1 MFKKELAD
9 VSRQTAFFLA
19 AVLVQGAHRKK
30 NRAPAHAAAQGAP
43 GRPDPAHTP
52 ETQP

>member
-19 AVLVQGAHRKK
+19 AVLVLS
-30 NRAPAHAAAQGAP
+30 AALILLKIS
-43 GRPDPAHTP
+43 R
-52 ETQP
+52 QP